1 MECVRHKVGQRN
13 NDDYL
18 AQQGEKNCLFLFVQG
33 FKYSLAD
40 VLTIHKNESRK
51 ILFQGWNG
59 ITDQCFI
66 RTENPDQRTRLQKN
80 NAPHDG

>member
-1 MECVRHKVGQRN
+1 MTFDTGSAKNTGGSHMECVRHKVGQRN

-51 ILFQGWNG
+51 ILFQGGNG
-59 ITDQCFI
+59 I
-66 RTENPDQRTRLQKN
+66 L
-80 NAPHDG
+80 